1 MREKIE
7 WLLDVVLTSTI
18 IGVIAGVILSILVKP
33 FLDILVK
40 MNFLQVEVGYVQ
52 LTIIF
57 GIIGFINTI
66 PKVIKYLKEA

>member
-40 MNFLQVEVGYVQ
+40 IDFIQVEVSYVQ
-52 LTIIF
+52 LAIIF
-57 GIIGFINTI
+57 GIIGFIDTI
-66 PKVIKYLKEA
+66 PKVIKFLKEA

>member
-7 WLLDVVLTSTI
+7 NFLDIVLTSAI

-40 MNFLQVEVGYVQ
+40 IDFLQVEASYVQ
-52 LTIIF
+52 LAIIF
-57 GIIGFINTI
+57 GIIGFIDTI
-66 PKVIKYLKEA
+66 PKVIKFLKEA

>member
-18 IGVIAGVILSILVKP
+18 IGVIAGIILSILVKP

-40 MNFLQVEVGYVQ
+40 VDFIQVEVSYVQ
-52 LTIIF
+52 LAIIF
-57 GIIGFINTI
+57 GIIGFVDTI
-66 PKVIKYLKEA
+66 PKVIKLLEEA

>member
-7 WLLDVVLTSTI
+7 KFLDVVLTSSI

-40 MNFLQVEVGYVQ
+40 VDFIQVDVSYVQ
-52 LTIIF
+52 LAIIF
-57 GIIGFINTI
+57 GIIGFVDTI
-66 PKVIKYLKEA
+66 PKVIKLLEEA